1 LDVLWATA
9 LESGIFTNNEAAR
22 QAWHEK
28 IMAERQKRVEEYR
41 SLTNGPG
48 SLWKVW
54 RAGLPHGA
62 EIQKIATQRMK
73 LWAKA
78 LDPDFAHSERV
89 AKLALQL
96 HDGLEV
102 RGMTGHSSN
111 GESAREDARASLYL
125 GALLHDVG
133 KARGNRG
140 HQKRSME
147 LIKAHGTPL
156 GWKAEN
162 VRRAA
167 LLARFHDGAL
177 PTRSH
182 KALRDLLSDEQKTVI
197 RLAAILRLANALDVT
212 HDGRVRS
219 LKLENVALP
228 KQSSNGFRQR
238 PAPLGKNEAL
248 VIAAEGYSDG
258 TATAQAVAAQRYLL
272 ETVLKRPIL
281 VKPAAAPRKNTGRK
295 AGSALPHGA
304 AFSR

>member
-1 LDVLWATA
+1 
-9 LESGIFTNNEAAR
+9 
-22 QAWHEK
+22 
-28 IMAERQKRVEEYR
+28 
-41 SLTNGPG
+41 
-48 SLWKVW
+48 
-54 RAGLPHGA
+54 
-62 EIQKIATQRMK
+62 
-73 LWAKA
+73 
-78 LDPDFAHSERV
+78 
-89 AKLALQL
+89 
-96 HDGLEV
+96 
-102 RGMTGHSSN
+102 MTGHSSN

-212 HDGRVRS
+212 HDGQVRS
-219 LKLENVALP
+219 VKLENLEVP
-228 KQSSNGFRQR
+228 KQRTNGFRQR
-238 PAPLGKNEAL
+238 PAGLGKNEAL
-248 VIAAEGYSDG
+248 VIAAEGYTQG
-258 TATAQAVAAQRYLL
+258 TATARAVAAERYLL

-281 VKPAAAPRKNTGRK
+281 VKPTAGR
-295 AGSALPHGA
+295 
-304 AFSR
+304 SRGLRR